1 MADALAMNELTV
13 PVHLELK
20 IGEALTGRAVY
31 AAGTV
36 RAFQGF
42 IGLVAVLD
50 RLIEDAR
57 EGRLQLHPE
66 APAVTDAKRSG
77 R

>member
-1 MADALAMNELTV
+1 VTDAHPMNELTV

-57 EGRLQLHPE
+57 EGRLPLHSEAGAETDPE
-66 APAVTDAKRSG
+66 RSKR
-77 R
+77 